1 MKLSVPTVARMS
13 LRIAAVALVAGAVGA
28 PAAAQEGA
36 TGERVVIQPVGRATW
51 SQLVAAD
58 MINQRDLFKLPEVVR
73 QPTQLDKSERPLDLE
88 RIDLEIEPGEAQ
100 ARAESRSLRSLD
112 DLALQNGFLGMA
124 DNNTSIPP
132 DTMGAA
138 GPNHLMTILNTQ
150 VGIQNKSGGQFSIV
164 SLDTFWTSGTGLS
177 GDPFDPVLLYD
188 ALSGRWIAAADA
200 DSFSPNSSIFFAIS
214 DTDDPTLGWTYY
226 EIDADPTN
234 VSWADFPGFGVN
246 STWVAIT
253 NNMFTV
259 AGGSFT
265 GVKMWVI
272 DKSTALAGGALTV
285 TTFNQG
291 FDFAGN
297 LDGFTMRPAQ
307 TFDAAEPDLFIVDNS
322 GFSSGGIPLLRLSRI
337 SGTGPAPVWNA
348 LPGIFGGVNAGS
360 GLYSVVNDFSF
371 GFPDASQAGSG
382 VRVQTNDYRVINAVY
397 RNGRLWCTHTGGL
410 PDPGADRSATFWYEW
425 NPAAGAPLVQSGVI
439 SGGPDSHH
447 FFPSLSVNSAND
459 MVIGFSRSDPG
470 RFVEAA
476 YTGRLAGD
484 AFGTT
489 GPITVMKAGEDVYVK
504 SFGSGQVRWGDYS
517 ATVVDPVDDLTFWSL
532 QQYAETDVGGAANDD
547 RWGAWWSEIGTS
559 SACPADLT
567 GDGQVDGADLGVLL
581 GAWGTNQYDFNGDG
595 TIDGADLGIL
605 LGSWGPCP

>member
-1 MKLSVPTVARMS
+1 LVGVVA
-13 LRIAAVALVAGAVGA
+13 A
-28 PAAAQEGA
+28 PAAAQDGA
-36 TGERVVIQPVGRATW
+36 TGERIVIQPAGRATW
-51 SQLVAAD
+51 AQMVATE
-58 MINQRDLFKLPEVVR
+58 MIDQRDLIKLPEVVHS
-73 QPTQLDKSERPLDLE
+73 PTKLDKSERPLDAE
-88 RIDLEIEPGEAQ
+88 RID
-100 ARAESRSLRSLD
+100 AEVQPDDAPAAAVRSLRSLD

-132 DTMGAA
+132 DTMGAV
-138 GPNHLMTILNTQ
+138 GPNHLMTMLNTQ
-150 VGIQNKSGGQFSIV
+150 VGIQNKQGGQFSIV
-164 SLDTFWTSGTGLS
+164 SLDTFWTVGTGIS

-188 ALSGRWIAAADA
+188 ALSGRWIACADA
-200 DSFSPNSSIFFAIS
+200 DSRSASSSVFFAIS
-214 DTDDPTLGWTYY
+214 DGADPTQGWTFY

-246 STWVAIT
+246 STWIAIT

-259 AGGSFT
+259 AGNGFS

-272 DKSTALAGGALTV
+272 DKSTALAGGALTI

-291 FDFAGN
+291 FDLAGN

-307 TFDAAEPDLFIVDNS
+307 TFDAAESNLYIIDNS

-337 SGTGPAPVWNA
+337 TGTGPAPVWNA

-360 GLYSVVNDFSF
+360 GLYSVVNDFSL
-371 GFPDASQAGSG
+371 GFPDASQLGSG
-382 VRVQTNDYRVINAVY
+382 VRVQTNDYRIINAVV
-397 RNGRLWCTHTGGL
+397 RNGRLWCTHAAGL
-410 PDPGADRSATFWYEW
+410 PESGADRTAAFWYEW
-425 NPAAGAPLVQSGVI
+425 NPTNGALQQSGVI
-439 SGGPDSHH
+439 SGGADTHH

-459 MVIGFSRSDPG
+459 MVIGFSRSDAG

-484 AFGTT
+484 VFGTT
-489 GPITVMKAGEDVYVK
+489 RPITVMKVGEDVYEK

-517 ATVVDPVDDLTFWSL
+517 ATGVDPVDDLTFWSL
-532 QQYAETDVGGAANDD
+532 QQYAETDVGASQSND
-547 RWGAWWSEIGTS
+547 RWGAWWSEIG
-559 SACPADLT
+559 SASLCPTDLT
-567 GDGQVDGADLGVLL
+567 GDGQTDGADLGVLL

-595 TIDGADLGIL
+595 TIDGADLGIM